1 MIMTDDNDY
10 RDSYDTS
17 NVIKSKLMNSKNNIY
32 GNKKIITEIISI
44 LIITIMIIII
54 NNNENN

>member
-1 MIMTDDNDY
+1 MTDDNDY
-10 RDSYDTS
+10 RDSDDTS
-17 NVIKSKLMNSKNNIY
+17 NVIKSKLMNSKNSFY